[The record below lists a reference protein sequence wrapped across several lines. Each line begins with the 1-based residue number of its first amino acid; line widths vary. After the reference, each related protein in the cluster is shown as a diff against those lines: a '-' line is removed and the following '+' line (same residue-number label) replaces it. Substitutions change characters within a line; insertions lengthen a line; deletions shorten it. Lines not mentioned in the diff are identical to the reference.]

1 MKSWLAKFRISA
13 ALDAGKPLPESL
25 RRAMA
30 ADPDL
35 ERFARRTQALG
46 RALRNPP
53 PSHPAPHEAIMRAVR
68 AKAAARREQPRRASW
83 AVWLAAP
90 ASVALLAVVCYWKVA
105 PPPAP
110 ADGPSL
116 AGAVQVLEMGETMS
130 GAMPSAVMAPL
141 TQEWARVDHDLQNT
155 TQVLLASFP

>member
-1 MKSWLAKFRISA
+1 
-13 ALDAGKPLPESL
+13 
-25 RRAMA
+25 
-30 ADPDL
+30 
-35 ERFARRTQALG
+35 
-46 RALRNPP
+46 
-53 PSHPAPHEAIMRAVR
+53 
-68 AKAAARREQPRRASW
+68 
-83 AVWLAAP
+83 
-90 ASVALLAVVCYWKVA
+90 VALLAVVCYWKVA